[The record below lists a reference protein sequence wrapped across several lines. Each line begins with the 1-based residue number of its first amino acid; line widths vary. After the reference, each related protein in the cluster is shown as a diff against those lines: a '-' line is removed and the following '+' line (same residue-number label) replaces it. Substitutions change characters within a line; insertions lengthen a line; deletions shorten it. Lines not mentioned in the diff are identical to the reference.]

1 MDATQTKTTSWLDRP
16 LVSTITLNWEIVL
29 FTTLLIL
36 AILSRFYSL
45 EARVMSHDEN
55 SHVYYSWLLY
65 KGSGYSHDPVTH
77 GPFQFHMVALSYFLF
92 GDSDTSA
99 RIPAVL
105 FSIATVAF
113 MWNYRRYLGKAGAMV
128 AAVLMIISPYML
140 YYGRYVRNEAF
151 VALFGVVTL
160 WAILRYLESGKHR
173 YLYYLTLATVLH
185 FTTKET
191 AFIYTAQAM
200 IFLAFYLIYR
210 LTRLPWSRPADRRA
224 FLIALMVGLL
234 LVSAAAGVALVNRQ
248 TVIPSA
254 TETVSPAVPGAELEN
269 PASATQTNL
278 LVFILLGLG
287 AAGVLGSLFFL
298 IRGYTWDGLRQERSF
313 DMLVLLTTAVLP
325 MLAPFPVKALGLNPI
340 DYNNSQTI
348 LMNGVFIVLFALVAV
363 AIGLL
368 WKPRLWLINM
378 ALFYAVFVVFYTTVF
393 TNGFGF
399 VTGLV
404 GSLGYWLEQQKV
416 NRGSQP
422 LYYYAFIQIPIYEFL
437 PALGAIL
444 AGVLALFRRNPGE
457 ETLMQA
463 DPLAEFET
471 PELNGDIPAS
481 NPLPVFELLLYW
493 SVTSLLA
500 YTIAGEKMP
509 WLTVH
514 IALPMILLAGWG
526 LGKVINSFNW
536 ANLKERRGWL
546 IVALLPVALFSLL
559 AALGSL
565 LGTNLP
571 FQGKSLEQLRATTTF
586 VISLVTFLI
595 SGLSISFLIRPWPA
609 GQLASLL
616 TLTVSASLGILT
628 AQAAFRA
635 AYINYDNAT
644 EYLVYAHSA
653 GGVKE
658 ALAQIEELSE
668 RTSGG
673 LNMAIAYDDATTYP
687 YWWYL
692 RNYTDQRYYGA
703 NPTRSLRDVPAILVG
718 DPNYGKIEPVVG
730 QAYYQFDYVRLW
742 WPNQDYF
749 GLTWERVLNTLRD
762 PQMRSAVFK
771 IWLNRDYKAYGEATQ
786 KDMSLPSWYPSAR
799 MRLYLRKDLVNQLW
813 NYGTAPTAEEIV
825 ADPYEGKGIQL
836 EADQIFGFEGVEPGQ
851 FTRPRGIAVAPD
863 GSLYVADT
871 GNHRIQHL
879 DREGNVLQTWGS
891 FGDTSTGQVP
901 GGQFNEPWGIGVGP
915 DGSVYV
921 ADTWNHRVQKFN
933 REGEFV
939 KMWGYFGQAEAP
951 EAFWGPRAIAV
962 DQEGRVFVTDTGN
975 KRIVV
980 FDRDGNFLTQFGT
993 VGLNLGEFDE
1003 PVGIAADSEG
1013 RIYVAD
1019 TWNQRIQV
1027 FIQDESGAFQ
1037 AERSWDVVAWYGQS
1051 LDNKPYLAVNSA
1063 GQVFVTDPEGYRVL
1077 EFTSQGDIVRTWG
1090 DFGTGSNTFGLVGG
1104 IASDPNGG
1112 VWVTDPGNNRIMHF
1126 TPPEP

>member
-1 MDATQTKTTSWLDRP
+1 MDATQTKTISWLDRP
-16 LVSTITLNWEIVL
+16 LVSAITLNWEIIL
-29 FTTLLIL
+29 FTALLIM
-36 AILSRFYSL
+36 ATISRFYSL
-45 EARVMSHDEN
+45 EVRVMSHDEN

-77 GPFQFHMVALSYFLF
+77 GPFQFHVVALSYFLF

-113 MWNYRRYLGKAGAMV
+113 MWNYRRYLGKAGAM
-128 AAVLMIISPYML
+128 AAAALMLISPYML

-160 WAILRYLESGKHR
+160 WAILRYLETGKHR

-234 LVSAAAGVALVNRQ
+234 LVSAAAGVALFDRQ
-248 TVIPSA
+248 IVVPSA
-254 TETVSPAVPGAELEN
+254 TETVAPAVPGAELED
-269 PASATQTNL
+269 PAGATQNNL
-278 LVFILLGLG
+278 LVFVLLGLG
-287 AAGVLGSLFFL
+287 AAGVLGSLFYL
-298 IRGYTWDGLRQERSF
+298 IRGYTWAGLRQERAF
-313 DMLVLLTTAVLP
+313 DMLVVLTTAVLP
-325 MLAPFPVKALGLNPI
+325 MLAPFPVKALGLSPI

-348 LMNGVFIVLFALVAV
+348 LMNGIFIVLLALTAI

-378 ALFYAVFVVFYTTVF
+378 ALFYGIFVVLYTTVF

-399 VTGLV
+399 ITGLV
-404 GSLGYWLEQQKV
+404 GSLGYWLDQQKV

-422 LYYYAFIQIPIYEFL
+422 LYYYALIQIPIYEYL
-437 PALGAIL
+437 PALGALL
-444 AGVLALFRRNPGE
+444 AGVLGLFRSKPVAE
-457 ETLMQA
+457 VSAQQEPQA
-463 DPLAEFET
+463 ESGPVGTDS
-471 PELNGDIPAS
+471 IVPAS
-481 NPLPVFELLLYW
+481 LSLPVFELLLYW
-493 SVTSLLA
+493 SLTGLLA
-500 YTIAGEKMP
+500 YTAAGEKMP

-514 IALPMILLAGWG
+514 ITLPLILLAGWG
-526 LGKVINSFNW
+526 LGKVIDSFNW
-536 ANLKERRGWL
+536 KNLSERRGWL

-565 LGTNLP
+565 LGTNPP
-571 FQGKSLEQLRATTTF
+571 FQGMSLEQLRATTTF
-586 VISLVTFLI
+586 VISLVSFLV
-595 SGLSISFLIRPWPA
+595 SGLSISVLIRPWPS
-609 GQLASLL
+609 GQLARLL
-616 TLTVSASLGILT
+616 TLTVAAILGILT

-635 AYINYDNAT
+635 AYINYDNAN

-658 ALAQIEELSE
+658 ALAQIEDLSQ

-673 LNMAIAYDDATTYP
+673 LSMPIAYDDATTYP

-730 QAYYQFDYVRLW
+730 QAYYQFDFIRLW

-749 GLTWERVLNTLRD
+749 GLTWERVLDTLLD

-786 KDMSLPSWYPSAR
+786 KDMGLPNWYPSAR

-813 NYGTAPTAEEIV
+813 NYGTVPTTEEIV

-836 EADQIFGFEGVEPGQ
+836 EADRIFGFAGIEPGQ
-851 FTRPRGIAVAPD
+851 FARPRGIAVGPD

-871 GNHRIQHL
+871 ENHRIQHL
-879 DREGNVLQTWGS
+879 DRDGNALQTWGS
-891 FGDTSTGQVP
+891 FGDNTAGQEP
-901 GGQFNEPWGIGVGP
+901 GGRFNEPWGLGVGP

-921 ADTWNHRVQKFN
+921 ADTWNHRVQKFGPT
-933 REGEFV
+933 GEFV
-939 KMWGYFGQAEAP
+939 NMWGYFGQAEAP

-962 DQEGRVFVTDTGN
+962 DAEGRVFVTDTGN
-975 KRIVV
+975 KRVVV
-980 FDRDGNFLTQFGT
+980 FDQDGNYLAQFGT

-1003 PVGIAADSEG
+1003 PVGIAVDNQG
-1013 RIYVAD
+1013 RVYVAD
-1019 TWNQRIQV
+1019 TWNQRIQT
-1027 FIQDESGAFQ
+1027 FIQDESGNFQ
-1037 AERSWDVVAWYGQS
+1037 PERSWDVVAWYGQS
-1051 LDNKPYLAVNSA
+1051 LDNKPFLAVNSA
-1063 GQVFVTDPEGYRVL
+1063 GHLFVTDPEGYRML
-1077 EFTSQGDIVRTWG
+1077 EFTDQGEIVRTWG
-1090 DFGTGSNTFGLVGG
+1090 DFGSGPDTFGLVGG
-1104 IASDPNGG
+1104 VAADPSGG
-1112 VWVTDPGNNRIMHF
+1112 VWVTDTGNNRIMHF
-1126 TPPEP
+1126 MPPEP